1 MKKLFLHIGYPRT
14 GTKTLQF
21 YLFRKHNEI
30 NYLGRHPDRQISHI
44 PIIDKIFGTS
54 DEDYNNKKVNLVN
67 EFKELKFDWSKI
79 NLISDEF
86 FLLNDILYDH
96 ASLDRSLNR
105 LNDICKENNII
116 IKVFFN
122 IRNQAG
128 IIKSLYSASYQTS
141 LKTNMEKILDAFI
154 NNNKDSY
161 LDNFIKSFNYQEMF
175 FKISQ
180 IVGKENVR
188 FFLYE
193 CFQNDQEKYLKIL
206 SDYLKI
212 NEKESIYLCQNK
224 HAHKMSDTISSD
236 SELNSKSQLILHKFK
251 MLELN
256 YLLLKNLP
264 KKIVKFFEIIFTK
277 KKISNNEIKSKRLAL
292 QKDFDIMKNNQNY
305 IKDYYRISNRKIFN
319 KFKEEE
325 IFNKFY

>member
-1 MKKLFLHIGYPRT
+1 
-14 GTKTLQF
+14 
-21 YLFRKHNEI
+21 
-30 NYLGRHPDRQISHI
+30 
-44 PIIDKIFGTS
+44 
-54 DEDYNNKKVNLVN
+54 
-67 EFKELKFDWSKI
+67 
-79 NLISDEF
+79 
-86 FLLNDILYDH
+86 
-96 ASLDRSLNR
+96 
-105 LNDICKENNII
+105 
-116 IKVFFN
+116 
-122 IRNQAG
+122 
-128 IIKSLYSASYQTS
+128 
-141 LKTNMEKILDAFI
+141 MEKILDAFI

-180 IVGKENVR
+180 IGGKENVR